1 MNILRQKPALGTPYD
16 KFHPLVKGIVGHWLF
31 NDSPPLLGVTEDLS
45 GNGNHGTI
53 MDDTHSVP
61 GRDGPALKFDGA
73 SDYVSCG
80 SSSTLHLGTHNYTI
94 VSWCKISS
102 TPVKALNTI
111 FANGSTTSS
120 EEGFY
125 FLYNV
130 TPGDL
135 RFTISNGAARTIST
149 SDGSLGLDDDTWHQ
163 MAVSVVRSGDATF
176 YVDGI
181 NVGAGSVSARSAD
194 DVGGDR
200 VNSIGILATN
210 FAMTGQIGSVKIYDR
225 ALSVSEIASLY
236 RDPFQMFER
245 EPAIFYSFAA
255 GGEAIVR
262 TIDDSL
268 GVTDAQTK
276 SVTFARTFAESV
288 GVTDVTAKIAIHL
301 RVLAESLGITDATV
315 KAETKLLTEALGITD
330 TQTKDETKVLA
341 ESLGITDSVIRTCII
356 IRAFAESLGITDA
369 VSQAAV
375 LSRVLS
381 EALGVTDV
389 MTRTQVQTRIETES
403 IGITDVVIKTQV
415 QLRVITDILG
425 ITDAMQRGRFITF
438 TESMGITDDIAKLI
452 TFIRTESE
460 VVGITDSIVRV
471 AVMLRTVSD
480 DLGLTDEVSEELG
493 ALVKAAWAFVILRQT
508 HS

>member
-1 MNILRQKPALGTPYD
+1 MILKPKLITKIEPGHWASKG
-16 KFHPLVKGIVGHWLF
+16 LVGSWLF
-31 NDSPPLLGVTEDLS
+31 NEGGGDIAYDTS
-45 GNGNHGTI
+45 GYGNHGI
-53 MDDTHSVP
+53 LAGAAHSVP
-61 GRDGPALKFDGA
+61 GNFGPSLDFNDGTGDVVDTG
-73 SDYVSCG
+73 
-80 SSSTLHLGTHNYTI
+80 
-94 VSWCKISS
+94 
-102 TPVKALNTI
+102 
-111 FANGSTTSS
+111 NG
-120 EEGFY
+120 
-125 FLYNV
+125 
-130 TPGDL
+130 L
-135 RFTISNGAARTIST
+135 RFVLGGAPAMTVIVNIHT
-149 SDGSLGLDDDTWHQ
+149 EED
-163 MAVSVVRSGDATF
+163 
-176 YVDGI
+176 
-181 NVGAGSVSARSAD
+181 
-194 DVGGDR
+194 
-200 VNSIGILATN
+200 NSIGGSRNPLSFVGGGFDVFSLHYDATENIIFEADDTLHNTISATAVDFLLGKMRAPYTLVGVMDGSNVLLYIDDILEASTAWPGGVLDTTN
-210 FAMTGQIGSVKIYDR
+210 QTGTTLKIGLGMLGQIDFVSLYNR
-225 ALSVSEIASLY
+225 ALSASEITSLY
-236 RDPFQMFER
+236 VNPFQMFER

-276 SVTFARTFAESV
+276 SATFARTFAESI
-288 GVTDVTAKIAIHL
+288 GTTDVTAKIAIHL

-403 IGITDVVIKTQV
+403 IGITDATIKTQV
-415 QLRVITDILG
+415 QLRVITDVLG
-425 ITDAMQRGRFITF
+425 ITDMMQRSQFITF
-438 TESMGITDDIAKLI
+438 TESMGITDDVAKLI

-460 VVGITDSIVRV
+460 AVGITDSIVRV